1 MSRLEKRRQKK
12 RLRLKAFLGIMLCL
26 VLFCCGLSIVDA
38 SSRDMLGR
46 SSDRPIFGIYGLKD
60 EVIRLEVAGRE
71 ILVDKSGWDRVYQA
85 ARAKI
90 DRLIK

>member
-1 MSRLEKRRQKK
+1 
-12 RLRLKAFLGIMLCL
+12 
-26 VLFCCGLSIVDA
+26 
-38 SSRDMLGR
+38 MLGR